1 MTTITIEESII
12 KPRKIQCKTALE
24 AVEELLD
31 AMGYVLLSS
40 VENQEMRAKIEKYER
55 QNRGRAVATFD
66 NI

>member
-1 MTTITIEESII
+1 MTIITIEQSTI
-12 KPRKIQCKTALE
+12 KPQKIQCKTALE

-40 VENQEMRAKIEKYER
+40 VENQEMRAKIEKHER
-55 QNRGRAVATFD
+55 QNRGRAVSTYD